1 MDTPVIIDVIT
12 AAVLLGFLLFGAHR
26 GLFRTAAGLAIVLA
40 ALIGAGIAAN
50 TLTPAASAAL
60 QPLIEKRVEARVDK
74 ALEQEE
80 AVRPQE
86 PAIGQE
92 RQEEQQEEQQEND
105 GLNLSRLLSLL
116 GIDADPAGAIMEKAR
131 DQARD
136 TGVDLVTA
144 VVQALAESV
153 LRTVLFTVFFTV
165 IMIVLKVAARVM
177 DAALKLP
184 GLHAANAL
192 GGAAVGLA
200 EGVLAM
206 FLAIWILRR
215 LGVSF
220 DTQTVAQ
227 TRLLRFF
234 TEHTPLSMLSFLR

>member
-26 GLFRTAAGLAIVLA
+26 GLFRTAAGLVIVLA

-92 RQEEQQEEQQEND
+92 RQEEQQESD

-116 GIDADPAGAIMEKAR
+116 GIDADPAGTIMEKAR

-153 LRTVLFTVFFTV
+153 LRTVLFTVFFAV
-165 IMIVLKVAARVM
+165 ITIVLKVAARVM

-227 TRLLRFF
+227 TCLLRFF

>member
-26 GLFRTAAGLAIVLA
+26 GLFRTAAGLVIVLA

-92 RQEEQQEEQQEND
+92 RQEEQQEND

-153 LRTVLFTVFFTV
+153 LRTVLFTVFFAV

>member
-26 GLFRTAAGLAIVLA
+26 GLFRTAAGLVIVLA

-92 RQEEQQEEQQEND
+92 RQEEQQESD

-153 LRTVLFTVFFTV
+153 LRTVLFTVFFAV
-165 IMIVLKVAARVM
+165 ITIVLKVAARVM

>member
-26 GLFRTAAGLAIVLA
+26 GLFRTAAGLVIVLA

-80 AVRPQE
+80 AVRTQE

-92 RQEEQQEEQQEND
+92 RQEEQQEND

-153 LRTVLFTVFFTV
+153 LRTVLFTVFFAV
-165 IMIVLKVAARVM
+165 ITIVLKVAARVM

>member
-1 MDTPVIIDVIT
+1 M
-12 AAVLLGFLLFGAHR
+12 
-26 GLFRTAAGLAIVLA
+26 
-40 ALIGAGIAAN
+40 
-50 TLTPAASAAL
+50 
-60 QPLIEKRVEARVDK
+60 DK

-80 AVRPQE
+80 AVRTQE

-92 RQEEQQEEQQEND
+92 RQEEQQEND

-153 LRTVLFTVFFTV
+153 LRTVLFTVFFAV
-165 IMIVLKVAARVM
+165 ITIVLKVAARVM

-192 GGAAVGLA
+192 GGAAVGQCFWQSGFSGAWGCPLT
-200 EGVLAM
+200 
-206 FLAIWILRR
+206 RR
-215 LGVSF
+215 LWRRPAFCGFS
-220 DTQTVAQ
+220 QSI
-227 TRLLRFF
+227 R
-234 TEHTPLSMLSFLR
+234 P